1 VGLATA
7 APLLADR
14 DAAEPLFAAAF
25 ATDLS
30 AWPFHRA
37 RLMLAHGSWLRRR
50 RKVVEARSRLR
61 VAAEQLDALGAL
73 AWAERAREE
82 LRASGETVRRRAAD
96 ALDVLTPQERQV
108 AQLAAAGLS
117 NREIGDR
124 LYLSS
129 RTVSTHLY
137 RLFPKLGVT
146 SRHELARLGTLAEPY
161 VS

>member
-1 VGLATA
+1 
-7 APLLADR
+7 
-14 DAAEPLFAAAF
+14 
-25 ATDLS
+25 
-30 AWPFHRA
+30 
-37 RLMLAHGSWLRRR
+37 
-50 RKVVEARSRLR
+50 VEARSRLR

-82 LRASGETVRRRAAD
+82 LRASGETVRRRPAD

-146 SRHELARLGTLAEPY
+146 SRHELARLGALAEPY